1 MRVLILVHGGV
12 GERMSGPAIRA
23 WSLAQALSAH
33 HEVTAAIDGELPSRL
48 THPIRVVRATRPRVV
63 FETMR
68 HDVVM
73 AACQPPYVLTA
84 ARTRGAITVADH
96 YDPGELELGTLD
108 GVERRIRTFRALRR
122 LQHEHADI
130 VLCAG
135 EAQRRMLLSELEQIG
150 RGGEDGPS
158 VGIVPFGLGEAPTRT
173 DATPLRDAFPEIKAS
188 DKVVLWW
195 GKIWSW
201 FDAETAIRA
210 FAPLAESRSDIKLVI
225 TAGPPPDPRTEAFS
239 VERSARQVAEEL
251 GLLGRTVF
259 FLEDW
264 LPYEERHHCL
274 HEADLGLTL
283 HANTP
288 EAEVAARA
296 RYMDYVW
303 AGLPCVLAYG
313 DEISAEFGKAGF
325 AELVAPGDTD
335 AVTQAVIRL
344 VDTPELL
351 RDARAA
357 GAVLAERYRWTTLA
371 QELRH
376 QIETSARDRVKRD
389 SLVLLA
395 ARTAAFYARRAS
407 DLLHDAAT
415 RPRADHKR
423 QGRRFN
429 YSLRA

>member
-23 WSLAQALSAH
+23 WSLAQALSEH
-33 HEVTAAIDGELPSRL
+33 HEVTAVIDGELPSRV
-48 THPIRVVRATRPRVV
+48 THPLRVVRATRPRVI

-73 AACQPPYVLTA
+73 AACQPPYALTA
-84 ARTRGAITVADH
+84 ARARGAITVADH
-96 YDPGELELGTLD
+96 YDPGDLELGTLD
-108 GVERRIRTFRALRR
+108 GVERRLRTFRALRR
-122 LQHEHADI
+122 LQHGHADI

-135 EAQRRMLLSELEQIG
+135 EAQRRILLSELEQIG
-150 RGGEDGPS
+150 RGSSRGPS
-158 VGIVPFGLGEAPTRT
+158 VGIVPFGLSEAPTRT
-173 DATPLRDAFPEIKAS
+173 DATPLRDAFPEIEAS
-188 DKVVLWW
+188 DKIVLWW
-195 GKIWSW
+195 GKIWRW

-210 FAPLAESRSDIKLVI
+210 FAPLSEARSDIKLVI

-239 VERSARQVAEEL
+239 IERKARQVAEEL

-259 FLEDW
+259 FLEEW
-264 LPYEERHHCL
+264 LPYEDRHHCL

-296 RYMDYVW
+296 RYMDYAW

-313 DEISAEFGKAGF
+313 DEISAEFGRAGF

-335 AVTQAVIRL
+335 AVTQAVTRMI
-344 VDTPELL
+344 DSPELL

-357 GAVLAERYRWTTLA
+357 GAELAERYRWTTLA
-371 QELRH
+371 QELRD
-376 QIETSARDRVKRD
+376 QIETSARHRVKRD
-389 SLVLLA
+389 SLALLA
-395 ARTAAFYARRAS
+395 ARTAAYYTRRAA
-407 DLLHDAAT
+407 DILHDVAT
-415 RPRADHKR
+415 TPGGDQKRDH
-423 QGRRFN
+423 RRFK